1 MPISIDRAF
10 HRVKEAFSIGE
21 LVSRS
26 MMDFPSSSKKYFVV
40 EEPFDVMNLHARF
53 YQRFYSRFYGQTVP
67 SISFL
72 SPNFPPLCTCREN
85 IEEIDRKNRGNSIKI
100 SRKRRGFLFV
110 SFPSFFF
117 RFIRILLNRYFRVE
131 DHAGAR
137 LDVSRFVL
145 FRASDSF

>member
-117 RFIRILLNRYFRVE
+117 SFHPYTSKSLLSSRGSRRCPTRRFSFRI
-131 DHAGAR
+131 
-137 LDVSRFVL
+137 VSCI
-145 FRASDSF
+145 